1 MKNSNWFSKF
11 KKACYFFSLI
21 AWISFF
27 MLLSFRSGV
36 NYGKEE
42 EYKNVQEIIEKTRKT
57 LKNKENEIKTLN
69 FICEQNENFSIETI
83 KNLENDVLTL
93 YFLLILLKE
102 AEEKKTEKFHC
113 LPKEFL

>member
-27 MLLSFRSGV
+27 MLLSFKSGV
-36 NYGKEE
+36 SYGKKE
-42 EYKNVQEIIEKTRKT
+42 EYKEVQEIIKKTKNI
-57 LKNKENEIKTLN
+57 LKSKENEIKTLN
-69 FICEQNENFSIETI
+69 LVCEQNENFSIETI
-83 KNLENDVLTL
+83 KNLENDVVTL

-102 AEEKKTEKFHC
+102 AEETKNEKFHC